1 VVVEEVHFEVGEDE
15 DVDIE
20 AEVEVGDE
28 AEIVKIV

>member
-15 DVDIE
+15 GVE
-20 AEVEVGDE
+20 EEVEVEVGGE